1 LKRATIIVIASVIGI
16 FTIAVIVMDV
26 YSVVYEQK
34 NTSTTDELFLNSTAV
49 ALPGYGWDTSDIY
62 RPINRGTII
71 EYSIEL
77 NVSYGSF
84 SVGFYLIEI
93 DDWEP
98 FSMVS
103 DQDNYTYWLE
113 TNTDKWNG
121 GIIKS
126 RSTIRTRVT
135 GTITSPTSGEYII
148 IGINVFQI
156 VSYKVDLDYKI
167 NTRFN
172 LVSTTFVDIA
182 KSSFGI
188 IIPVATVILIIDR
201 LSSLVQK
208 DPRKQTKKEKPK
220 KKKE

>member
-1 LKRATIIVIASVIGI
+1 MKRGTIIIIASLIGI
-16 FTIAVIVMDV
+16 FTITVITMDV
-26 YSVVYEQK
+26 YSVVYDQK
-34 NTSTTDELFLNSTAV
+34 NTITTDELFLNSLAV
-49 ALPGYGWDTSDIY
+49 ALPGYGWDTSYIY
-62 RPINRGTII
+62 RPLSIGAII

-77 NVSYGSF
+77 NASYGSF
-84 SVGFYLIEI
+84 SVGFYFIEI

-103 DQDNYTYWLE
+103 DLDNYTYWLE

-126 RSTIRTRVT
+126 RSSIRTRVT
-135 GTITSPTSGEYII
+135 GKIKPTTKGEYMI
-148 IGINVFQI
+148 IGINVFQL
-156 VSYKVDLDYKI
+156 VSYKADIDYKI
-167 NTRFN
+167 NTGFN

-201 LSSLVQK
+201 LSNLVQK
-208 DPRKQTKKEKPK
+208 NPRKKPKKEKPK
-220 KKKE
+220 KKEK